1 MKFRALLL
9 ALALVFGTAGISS
22 AAVTD
27 HRETAV
33 NLSVAYPVL
42 NLDASTSTT
51 TISSP

>member
-33 NLSVAYPVL
+33 NLSRAQ
-42 NLDASTSTT
+42 S
-51 TISSP
+51 